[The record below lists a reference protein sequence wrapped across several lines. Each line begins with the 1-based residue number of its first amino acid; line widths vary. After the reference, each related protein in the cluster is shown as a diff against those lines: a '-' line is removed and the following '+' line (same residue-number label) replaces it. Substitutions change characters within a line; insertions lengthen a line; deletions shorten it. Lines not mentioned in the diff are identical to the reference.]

1 MSGAAA
7 LPSATPS
14 PANQSANAAP
24 PRAAT
29 SLAKRASSSKSSTLP
44 GFTVVSVS
52 GLGTSGRAPGSGN
65 WPKTAWGV
73 KAAIMPATTTPQRL
87 TLHLP
92 VTFPALPLERFHNSR
107 ALSGIV
113 RGGIFL
119 RKMPL
124 DGSGFR
130 VQQLWNR
137 FNAKSSMGP
146 SYNPGLAWA
155 QMSAIPI
162 AQTAGR
168 AHHLTSCHS
177 SQTKQIERD

>member
-1 MSGAAA
+1 MLFS
-7 LPSATPS
+7 
-14 PANQSANAAP
+14 Q
-24 PRAAT
+24 
-29 SLAKRASSSKSSTLP
+29 
-44 GFTVVSVS
+44 SVS
-52 GLGTSGRAPGSGN
+52 SASMRRVWPEGKSGMELIVLAPSF
-65 WPKTAWGV
+65 
-73 KAAIMPATTTPQRL
+73 Q
-87 TLHLP
+87 
-92 VTFPALPLERFHNSR
+92 PLERFHNSR

-124 DGSGFR
+124 DVSGFR

-137 FNAKSSMGP
+137 SNAKSAMGP

-155 QMSAIPI
+155 QTSAIPI